1 MDTKTQTDASGK
13 AGDLATTEVG
23 IRTLTR
29 SRLDLAKLEA
39 NVAHYPE
46 PIRSAV
52 VWIQNY
58 WANSLRGNG
67 EALRVIGEKLGMD
80 KGDSWY
86 SNLLK
91 GYNFQPKYPAA
102 VWKEGGTAWSEFLE
116 FFENLKRYAQQAART
131 GKQAMV
137 VTPTYRLTEGFINE
151 VRALNAVCKIGGITG
166 PTGSQK
172 TRILRYYAEAYNHGS
187 TTLVQAVANARLSAL
202 QRKIAERIRAS
213 NSAMERSGERDTL
226 IRSFFNDSRTL
237 IVDNAQRL
245 YVDGAGSKQPAFN
258 WLLEVQ
264 EDTDCTVILCFTT
277 DFTDTLTAGRAKGY
291 FEQFVGRMGG
301 MDNILR
307 FPAYTPVADLRVI
320 AKHYGLDAGPTALEK
335 YLQPWSREDGRIRI
349 VFHRLQRAQ
358 TFAKADGRERIQ
370 LIDLEAAK
378 DYRPSAIGTESDEED
393 EA

>member
-1 MDTKTQTDASGK
+1 MDTDTQLTT
-13 AGDLATTEVG
+13 AGNTGDFAGTEVG

-52 VWIQNY
+52 VWMQNY
-58 WANSLRGNG
+58 WANTLHGNG
-67 EALRVIGEKLGMD
+67 EALRVIGEKLGKD
-80 KGDSWY
+80 EGDSWY

-91 GYNFQPKYPAA
+91 GYNFQPKNPAG
-102 VWKEGGTAWSEFLE
+102 VWKKDGRAWSEFLE

-137 VTPTYRLTEGFINE
+137 LTPTYRLTEGFINE
-151 VRALNAVCKIGGITG
+151 VRALNAVCKFGGITG

-187 TTLVQAVANARLSAL
+187 TTLVQAVANARLSAQ
-202 QRKIAERIRAS
+202 QRKIAERIRAT
-213 NSAMERSGERDTL
+213 NTALARSGQRDTL
-226 IRSFFNDSRTL
+226 IRSWFNDSRTL
-237 IVDNAQRL
+237 IIDNAQFL

-258 WLLEVQ
+258 WLIELQ
-264 EDTDCTVILCFTT
+264 EDTGCTIILCFTT
-277 DFTDTLTAGRAKGY
+277 DFVDTLTAGRAKGY
-291 FEQFVGRMGG
+291 FEQFIGRMGG

-307 FPAYTPVADLRVI
+307 FPSYTPVADLRVI
-320 AKHYGLDAGPTALEK
+320 AKHYGLDAGTTALEK

-370 LIDLEAAK
+370 IADLEAAK
-378 DYRPSAIGTESDEED
+378 DYRPSAIGTDEED
-393 EA
+393 SQ